1 MSGAHIGAIH
11 VRQKDGVKRSGKTFG
26 EGHWALFREAL
37 GMFPPTYD
45 GPLRD
50 LTPDS
55 PEFRRLN
62 ELSRD
67 LKPIVKQKV
76 KKGVAEKGNEFTE

>member
-11 VRQKDGVKRSGKTFG
+11 VRQKDGLKRSGKAFG
-26 EGHWALFREAL
+26 EKDWALFRKAM

-50 LTPDS
+50 LTSDS
-55 PEFRRLN
+55 PEFHRLY

-67 LKPIVKQKV
+67 LRVKSL
-76 KKGVAEKGNEFTE
+76 AEKRNEFT